1 MKLQLFFGLCKAY
14 SSDNWKVSWVKK
26 QLSSSTETVVP
37 HIGYGGYGWNLS
49 IACSNGTNNLKVDL
63 FYKGNLL
70 NTSTLSSRGKCVLVP
85 DGGTIEDYSISIYKD
100 EPKGPARVN

>member
-26 QLSSSTETVVP
+26 QLSNSTETVIP
-37 HIGYGGYGWNLS
+37 HIGYGGYGWSLS
-49 IACSNGTNNLKVDL
+49 ISCSHGINNLKVDL

-70 NTSTLSSRGKCVLVP
+70 DTFIVNSRGKCVLVP
-85 DGGTIEDYSISIYKD
+85 DGGTIEDYSIFIYKD
-100 EPKGPARVN
+100 EQKRPRQS